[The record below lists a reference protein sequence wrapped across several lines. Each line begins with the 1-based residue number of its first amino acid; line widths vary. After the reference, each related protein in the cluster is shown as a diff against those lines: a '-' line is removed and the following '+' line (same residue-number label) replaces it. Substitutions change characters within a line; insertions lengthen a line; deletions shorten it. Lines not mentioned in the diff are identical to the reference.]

1 MRTPLTE
8 RAALT
13 RKDAADYLSISLRTL
28 DAMIDNQ
35 TIPSIKI
42 GASRRLLRADL
53 DAYLQAQRD
62 AQIPTPLTSA
72 A

>member
-13 RKDAADYLSISLRTL
+13 RKDAADYLSLSLRTL
-28 DAMIDNQ
+28 DDMLADG
-35 TIPSIKI
+35 TIPSLKI
-42 GASRRLLRADL
+42 GASRRILRADL
-53 DAYLQAQRD
+53 DAYLQQQRD
-62 AQIPTPLTSA
+62 AQTPTPISTA